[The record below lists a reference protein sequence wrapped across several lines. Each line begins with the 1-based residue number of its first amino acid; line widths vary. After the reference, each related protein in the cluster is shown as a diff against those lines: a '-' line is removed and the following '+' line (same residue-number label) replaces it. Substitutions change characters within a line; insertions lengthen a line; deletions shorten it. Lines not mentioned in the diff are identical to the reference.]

1 MRIKR
6 TREFDKWLKTLH
18 DHVGLGRIAFT
29 LRRWEVKNEIV
40 GDTRYLGDG
49 VSELRIHYGP
59 GYRVYYA
66 KRERTVVLL
75 VFGGDKS
82 SQRRDIE
89 KAKAIF
95 ARLQERG
102 EI

>member
-18 DHVGLGRIAFT
+18 DRIGQGRIVFA